1 MARRKASQPPKQLAS
16 LTVQQK
22 KDAITLLQRRI
33 DELKKFEPNS
43 INKLNDPRINALS
56 QAIDEALVR
65 IFGPETIDYDRY
77 QWASHIRSGG
87 LFMDGYGPSI
97 IEVREEVKEGI
108 EKAALTFEGIIVR

>member
-22 KDAITLLQRRI
+22 KDAIALLQRRI
-33 DELKKFEPNS
+33 DELKKFEPKS
-43 INKLNDPRINALS
+43 INKLNDPRVNVLS

-87 LFMDGYGPSI
+87 LFMEAMG
-97 IEVREEVKEGI
+97 R
-108 EKAALTFEGIIVR
+108 R